1 MAHST
6 KRPAPEGSR
15 GRDDW
20 MTVIEMQEYMG
31 ASIFT
36 KSNLSPDDRM
46 NTTYS
51 AEGGFYDHDDASH
64 G

>member
-6 KRPAPEGSR
+6 KRPATEGSR
-15 GRDDW
+15 GRDEW

-31 ASIFT
+31 ASILSE
-36 KSNLSPDDRM
+36 SNLSPDGKM

-51 AEGGFYDHDDASH
+51 I
-64 G
+64 